1 VAALESA
8 LRRVLASPEA
18 SAEMGRAALD
28 RIAQW
33 SFEEDV
39 AGLKEA
45 LAQVTR
51 RLPGARAAIRGEQA

>member
-1 VAALESA
+1 
-8 LRRVLASPEA
+8 
-18 SAEMGRAALD
+18 MGRAALD